1 MAMDFRFL
9 PSTQESKFT
18 LLEDVSLYRP
28 LLAVDTLVPTQL
40 PLSGFGAPYHD
51 MNHHYTQFL
60 SFQLPNSPRL
70 PAYTPQE
77 LTISPLLLSDQPTNS
92 DALSFSSLNHFPLHP
107 APTFGNTT
115 DGYFISSTSNPQ
127 SRKQRR
133 PYQTYFD
140 FSPNSTSMAPLDVI
154 HTAAVE
160 QGTVKSLASSSP
172 SQAET
177 ASPPRL
183 SLSPSP
189 SVPSPISPLY
199 TSVSAISLPRSIP
212 IPSSPTTSESTS
224 KTNTLKR
231 PKLSSPG
238 KPPPPDLDDSLLP
251 HYASLIEMFSRPRVN
266 VQEYQSVLTP
276 FFVPIKAPKGEDPT
290 YYQEEE
296 EEEFIDDVNDED
308 YVASGYRSTRN
319 SRGKRP
325 KRATMKNFRSDRY
338 VAQRCLLCGHI
349 LSHQSQMNQHIMDHF
364 DIYPFR
370 CYIDGCSFSSTRK
383 ADLTKHVREQHEMRE
398 LHQCPY

>member
-1 MAMDFRFL
+1 
-9 PSTQESKFT
+9 
-18 LLEDVSLYRP
+18 
-28 LLAVDTLVPTQL
+28 
-40 PLSGFGAPYHD
+40 
-51 MNHHYTQFL
+51 
-60 SFQLPNSPRL
+60 
-70 PAYTPQE
+70 
-77 LTISPLLLSDQPTNS
+77 
-92 DALSFSSLNHFPLHP
+92 
-107 APTFGNTT
+107 
-115 DGYFISSTSNPQ
+115 
-127 SRKQRR
+127 
-133 PYQTYFD
+133 
-140 FSPNSTSMAPLDVI
+140 MAPLDVI

-266 VQEYQSVLTP
+266 VQDYQSVLTP

-398 LHQCPY
+398 LHQCPYCPGALKHERNLRRHIRSKHPYGRIPRSKMVSMSRQGTEEVDSDEPNVLEADSGRDQSVHAIPDDYDSRLVEVDRLLVDSQDVALLVPVLPRHTSRLYAS